1 MCRDFV
7 DIFLAASFEP
17 AEFGFEVLALFYHLG
32 FVGRSESALLS
43 AAVAKEFGVSHLCF
57 EILYL
62 LLALALNG
70 GKGLA
75 EGNQF
80 VATLKVGNLLVD
92 GGDVGFFLLKI
103 SLCRE
108 IGEYWWYEA
117 WQCVSIAN
125 LSAEGG
131 EVA

>member
-1 MCRDFV
+1 M
-7 DIFLAASFEP
+7 
-17 AEFGFEVLALFYHLG
+17 
-32 FVGRSESALLS
+32 LS
-43 AAVAKEFGVSHLCF
+43 ATVAKEFGISHLCF
-57 EILYL
+57 EFLYL
-62 LLALALNG
+62 LLALALDG

-75 EGNQF
+75 EGSQL

-103 SLCRE
+103 SLWLE
-108 IGEYWWYEA
+108 IGEYWWHEA
-117 WQCVSIAN
+117 GQGVSIAN